1 MKVRMR
7 FKKTGSMKFIG
18 HLDLM
23 RYFQKVFRKAG
34 LPVAYSQGFNPHQI
48 MSFAA
53 PLGVGLTSEG
63 EYVDVEVTE
72 SWTSQQALSRINA
85 CLNDEIQILWY
96 GILPD
101 KTKPA
106 MSVVAA
112 ADYMILLRDRELL
125 DPEEESYSINDFQN
139 DFRRFYEQDC
149 IEIEKKTK
157 KSVKM
162 VDIRSMIMDYRAGEA
177 EETVEGMPAVLQLR
191 LSTGSNNNLKPSL
204 VLQAFCEFTGR
215 ALNLDAFL
223 VHRLDTFYFDEEKG
237 LLSLSAQGRC
247 IS

>member
-1 MKVRMR
+1 MLKVRMR

-23 RYFQKVFRKAG
+23 RYFQKIFRKAN

-72 SWTSQQALSRINA
+72 SWTSNQALSRINA
-85 CLNDEIQILWY
+85 CLNEEIQILQY
-96 GILPD
+96 GLLPD

-106 MSVVAA
+106 MSIVAA
-112 ADYMILLRDRELL
+112 ADYLILLKEGMQLDLEDPAYSVEL
-125 DPEEESYSINDFQN
+125 FQQE
-139 DFRRFYEQDC
+139 FQKFYEQDS

-157 KSVKM
+157 KSLKM
-162 VDIRSMIMDYRAGEA
+162 VDIRPMILQYRNGE
-177 EETVEGMPAVLQLR
+177 EESVDELPAVLMLR
-191 LSTGSNNNLKPSL
+191 LSTGSSDNLKPSL
-204 VLQAFCEFTGR
+204 VLQAFYNYTGR
-215 ALNLDAFL
+215 KLDEDVFQ
-223 VHRLDTFYFDEEKG
+223 VHRLDIYYDDGENG
-237 LLSLSAQGRC
+237 LCSLSAQGRC
-247 IS
+247 VS